1 MKAIRV
7 AAIAVSLSL
16 GTLATTV
23 SATTV
28 SASAATAHQQVNTLE
43 ASLAKLQ
50 DSLTW
55 QGSAGATYPAVDTAV
70 DQTLADLD
78 RIQREHP
85 AAVPQADTFRTQ
97 LERLASEADYWVRE
111 TAESGYAPGV
121 LDTVANVQAGLKEWW
136 TETGEIRNNLRKPAT
151 VRPARPAAPSLTPVD
166 ETTQAGTV
174 FSDVREKQA
183 LKMVVVP
190 PGSYTAGATAEEQE
204 AFGVPTVRRHFERP
218 QKEVTVDKPI
228 AVGRT
233 EVTVGQFKQFV
244 EETGYQPAQGMRTW
258 LANED
263 SLLQFRP
270 DLNYLNPGF
279 PQTDDDP
286 VVGITKNDA
295 EAFAD
300 WMSERTG
307 EKYRLPTEGEW
318 EYAARGG
325 TQTPFFWGEDIE
337 DAGQY
342 ANTYDEDSYAA
353 NRFSIIGSGEWGH
366 VANVHDGFEYTAPVG
381 AFKPNAFGLY
391 DVTGNAREFVADT
404 WIDSQAGATPDAS
417 VRYGEAP
424 FVVLRGGAWVYQPQ
438 NLRIA
443 YRSGYL
449 SSETRTNMFGFRLVR
464 EL

>member
-1 MKAIRV
+1 MKAIRVV

-23 SATTV
+23 N
-28 SASAATAHQQVNTLE
+28 ASAATASKQVKALE
-43 ASLAKLQ
+43 TSLAELQ

-70 DQTLADLD
+70 DQTLENLD
-78 RIQREHP
+78 RVQRKHP
-85 AAVPQADTFRTQ
+85 AAVPQAAIFESQ
-97 LERLASEADYWVRE
+97 LVRLASEADYWVRV

-121 LDTVANVQAGLKEWW
+121 LDTVSNVQAGLKEWW
-136 TETGEIRNNLRKPAT
+136 TETGEIRKNLRKPAT
-151 VRPARPAAPSLTPVD
+151 LRPARPVVPSLATVD
-166 ETTQAGTV
+166 ATTRPGTV
-174 FSDVREKQA
+174 FSDAQEKNA
-183 LKMVVVP
+183 LQMVVVP
-190 PGSYTAGATAEEQE
+190 PGSYTAGATEEEQE
-204 AFGVPTVRRHFERP
+204 TFGVPTVRRHFERP
-218 QKEVTVDKPI
+218 QKEVTVGKPI

-244 EETGYQPAQGMRTW
+244 KETGYQPAQGMRTW

-295 EAFAD
+295 EAFAA

-318 EYAARGG
+318 EYVARGG
-325 TQTPFFWGEDIE
+325 AQTPFFWGEDVE

-342 ANTYDEDSYAA
+342 ANTYDEDAYAA
-353 NRFSIIGSGEWGH
+353 NRFSIIGSGEWAH
-366 VANVHDGFEYTAPVG
+366 VENVHDGFKHTAPVG
-381 AFKPNAFGLY
+381 SFKPNAFGLY
-391 DVTGNAREFVADT
+391 DMTGNAREFVADA
-404 WIDSQAGATPDAS
+404 WVDSQAGATPDAS
-417 VRYGEAP
+417 VRHGEAP
-424 FVVLRGGAWVYQPQ
+424 FVVLRGGAWAYQPQ
-438 NLRIA
+438 NLRVA
-443 YRSGYL
+443 YRNGYL

-464 EL
+464 DL

>member
-7 AAIAVSLSL
+7 ATIAVSLSL
-16 GTLATTV
+16 GILT
-23 SATTV
+23 TTV
-28 SASAATAHQQVNTLE
+28 SASAAPANSQVRALE
-43 ASLAKLQ
+43 TSLTELQ

-70 DQTLADLD
+70 DQALENLD
-78 RIQREHP
+78 RVQREHP
-85 AAVPQADTFRTQ
+85 AAVPQAGTFRDQ
-97 LERLASEADYWVRE
+97 LARLASEADYWVRV
-111 TAESGYAPGV
+111 TSESGYAPGV
-121 LDTVANVQAGLKEWW
+121 LDTVSNVQAGLKEWW
-136 TETGEIRNNLRKPAT
+136 TETGEIRRDLHKPST
-151 VRPARPAAPSLTPVD
+151 VRPARPAAPSLTTVD
-166 ETTQAGTV
+166 ETARPGTV
-174 FSDVREKQA
+174 FTDVREKNA
-183 LKMVVVP
+183 MKMVVVP
-190 PGSYTAGATAEEQE
+190 PGHYTAGATAEEQE
-204 AFGVPTVRRHFERP
+204 AFGVPTARRHFERP
-218 QKEVTVDKPI
+218 QKEVTVGKPI

-244 EETGYQPAQGMRTW
+244 KETGYQPAQGMRTW
-258 LANED
+258 LPNQD

-270 DLNYLNPGF
+270 ELNYLNPGF

-295 EAFAD
+295 EAFAA
-300 WMSERTG
+300 WMSKRTG

-325 TQTPFFWGEDIE
+325 TQTPFFWGDNVE
-337 DAGQY
+337 DAGLY

-353 NRFSIIGSGEWGH
+353 NHFSVLGSGEWDH
-366 VANVHDGFEYTAPVG
+366 VHNVHDGFEYTAPVG
-381 AFKPNAFGLY
+381 SFKPNPFGLY
-391 DVTGNAREFVADT
+391 DMTGNAREFVADT
-404 WIDSQAGATPDAS
+404 WVDSEAGATADAS
-417 VRYGEAP
+417 VRYGEAQ

-464 EL
+464 DL